1 MNHDV
6 INAAILLVASA
17 LQWHN
22 VSLLYRHKSVK
33 GVSLQATAFY
43 AAWGMWNCYYFSSLG
58 QWLSVAS
65 NVSIMSANL
74 VWLSLAWS
82 YRVRPTCPSCKGYGY
97 VQQTG
102 LRLPGWAWGLA
113 PCPEGCCINR
123 R

>member
-1 MNHDV
+1 MNHDI
-6 INAAILLVASA
+6 INATILLVGSG
-17 LQWHN
+17 LEWHN
-22 VSLLYRHKSVK
+22 VSLLYRHKLVK

-74 VWLSLAWS
+74 VWLRRNSSTPLLRCVIS
-82 YRVRPTCPSCKGYGY
+82 RVTP
-97 VQQTG
+97 
-102 LRLPGWAWGLA
+102 
-113 PCPEGCCINR
+113 R